1 MLPFLSLT
9 GIFLSVIL
17 LSFNRKNFGAT
28 IYLGF
33 FFLSLSIY
41 AFSQYVLLYSKS
53 VFLITFFLYNF
64 AALASLPYLIGPML
78 YWYIRSVLYDNL
90 DLRKIDFLHL
100 FLMALFFVV
109 SIPQNCSPL
118 SLKITN
124 AIALFNDTDYIAHFK
139 GTPLSGAF
147 SVEAIFLSRPLIVLG
162 YTIWSIG
169 LFARYLIL
177 KEKSSVL
184 SRQHFMTKWLTLL
197 LGFLLILVVSQILNI
212 MKAFTMDFSELYFT
226 MNFVRLLS
234 GLGLIGLLI
243 SPFFFPAILYGLPR
257 FPNSEESLNSDA
269 DNTEQQTEET
279 TKVRYNLESVYL
291 SAIYQKTEEFMKEA
305 SPYLQQGFNLPHLSV
320 QIQVPTHHLGYY
332 FREIKKQTFNDYR
345 NEWRINHAKKMIEEG
360 KANEITLEAIGQ
372 LSGFSSR
379 NAFITDF
386 KKFEGVSP
394 GAYASRFN

>member
-17 LSFNRKNFGAT
+17 LSFNKKKFGAT

-41 AFSQYVLLYSKS
+41 AFSQYILLYSKS

-90 DLRKIDFLHL
+90 DLKKIDSLHL

-118 SLKITN
+118 SLKIIN
-124 AIALFNDTDYIAHFK
+124 AIALVNDTDYIAHFK
-139 GTPLSGAF
+139 GTPLSYIF

-169 LFARYLIL
+169 LFARYLIR
-177 KEKSSVL
+177 KEKYDVF
-184 SRQHFMTKWLTLL
+184 SRQHFMTKWLVLL
-197 LGFLLILVVSQILNI
+197 QGFLLILVVSQILNI
-212 MKAFTMDFSELYFT
+212 IKAFDLDFSELYFT

-243 SPFFFPAILYGLPR
+243 SPFFFPSILYGLPR
-257 FPNSEESLNSDA
+257 LPIPLSPPVSETDAKNQQNNTTARTRLNFESD
-269 DNTEQQTEET
+269 
-279 TKVRYNLESVYL
+279 YL
-291 SAIYQKTEEFMKEA
+291 HHIYEKTESFMKENQ
-305 SPYLQQGFNLPHLSV
+305 PYLQSEFNLSQLSV
-320 QIQVPTHHLGYY
+320 HIQVPAHHLGYY

-345 NEWRINHAKKMIEEG
+345 NKWRINHAKALIENG
-360 KANEITLEAIGQ
+360 KANEITLEAIGM

-379 NAFITDF
+379 NAFINDF

-394 GAYASRFN
+394 GAYASRVN